1 MGGPLKRYVYIYEIS
16 LLLGK
21 GGFVYM
27 PQLVSCMRGAFALN
41 VGCCIYEFRH
51 RSEFSVVKILSLH
64 LVVEVRSCVQDDLCN

>member
-41 VGCCIYEFRH
+41 VGCRIYEFRH
-51 RSEFSVVKILSLH
+51 RSEFSVVKNSEPAFSGRRTF
-64 LVVEVRSCVQDDLCN
+64 VCTK